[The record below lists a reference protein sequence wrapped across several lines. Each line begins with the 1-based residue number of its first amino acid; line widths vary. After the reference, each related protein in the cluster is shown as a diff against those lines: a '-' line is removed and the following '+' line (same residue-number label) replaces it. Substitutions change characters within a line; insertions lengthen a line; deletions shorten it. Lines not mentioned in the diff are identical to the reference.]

1 MGEITEGFL
10 QAIDLIVSLDPEV
23 LEITWRTLYISLS
36 STLLATLIALP
47 VAGLIASREF
57 PGKRGLMYIVQ
68 TLYSLPTVIIGLLLF
83 LLISSSGPFG
93 AAWTSSS
100 PLAA

>member
-1 MGEITEGFL
+1 MGEITEGFF

-57 PGKRGLMYIVQ
+57 PGKAV
-68 TLYSLPTVIIGLLLF
+68 
-83 LLISSSGPFG
+83 
-93 AAWTSSS
+93 
-100 PLAA
+100 